1 MLLSADRLVLRVAPV
16 LLVNSFLRSEFV
28 TEQNVA
34 TTQLCGILVA
44 ANVDAWG
51 EKLKKRLC

>member
-44 ANVDAWG
+44 ANVDA
-51 EKLKKRLC
+51 

>member
-1 MLLSADRLVLRVAPV
+1 MSADRLVLRVAPV

-28 TEQNVA
+28 TERNVA

-44 ANVDAWG
+44 AHVDA
-51 EKLKKRLC
+51 